1 MKIFLFISAVILL
14 TSCVSLSP
22 IVNFI
27 DYSAYND
34 DGIFLTESNSVNFT
48 YEPVGSVQVL
58 LYSSYRQK
66 EPVSKELAKE
76 RKMEDAIYGSSS
88 TNLTVYQ
95 GATASDA
102 LNLAVNQAKK
112 KGANAIINLKC
123 DYFPA
128 AKNAPSGWV
137 VSGMAIRK

>member
-1 MKIFLFISAVILL
+1 MKRLLFIFAVVLL

-27 DYSAYND
+27 DYSAYNA
-34 DGIFLTESNSVNFT
+34 DGIFLTESNSVNFK
-48 YEPVGSVQVL
+48 YEPIGSVQVL
-58 LYSSYRQK
+58 LYSSFRQK

-88 TNLTVYQ
+88 TNRTVYQ
-95 GATASDA
+95 GATASEA
-102 LNLAVNQAKK
+102 LNLAVSQAKN

-128 AKNAPSGWV
+128 SKNAPSGWI
-137 VSGMAIRK
+137 VSGMAVHK